1 MYIFSCSDCKTR
13 KTSPVLFLCMQKN
26 VWNDHFNINAIKKAL
41 FYVYFFTCWKKGE
54 RMSVSQG
61 TKFEDRNGGIMDVQ
75 EGHGEIVKR
84 SAGSIVRL
92 VRSSRSRET
101 RYMYSFARLYNV
113 SWEGSLDCLLA
124 YTLPLYVHLRTCE
137 CCVYVCV
144 YIALGHCPQ
153 WSRTLAV
160 RTTTKSRVEPEKYW
174 HIDSI
179 YTGYCRQKENHSS
192 QNALWFT
199 NLNLY
204 MCLRLLLKV
213 FAEWHCRIVN
223 ILLQSNH

>member
-1 MYIFSCSDCKTR
+1 
-13 KTSPVLFLCMQKN
+13 
-26 VWNDHFNINAIKKAL
+26 
-41 FYVYFFTCWKKGE
+41 
-54 RMSVSQG
+54 MSVSQD

-137 CCVYVCV
+137 CCVCVVCTRVCV
-144 YIALGHCPQ
+144 YTYRPLSTVVKN
-153 WSRTLAV
+153 SR
-160 RTTTKSRVEPEKYW
+160 RPNDDKEQEKYW

-179 YTGYCRQKENHSS
+179 YTGYCRRRKIIPPKMLFDS
-192 QNALWFT
+192 
-199 NLNLY
+199 
-204 MCLRLLLKV
+204 
-213 FAEWHCRIVN
+213 RILTFICVYACY
-223 ILLQSNH
+223 

>member
-1 MYIFSCSDCKTR
+1 
-13 KTSPVLFLCMQKN
+13 
-26 VWNDHFNINAIKKAL
+26 
-41 FYVYFFTCWKKGE
+41 
-54 RMSVSQG
+54 MSVSQG
-61 TKFEDRNGGIMDVQ
+61 TKFEDRNEGIMDVQ

-137 CCVYVCV
+137 CCVCVCSV
-144 YIALGHCPQ
+144 CACVCIRIALGHCPQ

-160 RTTTKSRVEPEKYW
+160 RTTTKSRRN
-174 HIDSI
+174 IDIS
-179 YTGYCRQKENHSS
+179 T
-192 QNALWFT
+192 LFT
-199 NLNLY
+199 LDT
-204 MCLRLLLKV
+204 V
-213 FAEWHCRIVN
+213 AEGKSFLPKCSLIHE
-223 ILLQSNH
+223 S

>member
-1 MYIFSCSDCKTR
+1 M
-13 KTSPVLFLCMQKN
+13 P
-26 VWNDHFNINAIKKAL
+26 
-41 FYVYFFTCWKKGE
+41 
-54 RMSVSQG
+54 VSQD

-144 YIALGHCPQ
+144 CVYVYIALGHCPQ

-160 RTTTKSRVEPEKYW
+160 RTTTKSRVEPEKY
-174 HIDSI
+174 
-179 YTGYCRQKENHSS
+179 
-192 QNALWFT
+192 
-199 NLNLY
+199 
-204 MCLRLLLKV
+204 
-213 FAEWHCRIVN
+213 
-223 ILLQSNH
+223 

>member
-54 RMSVSQG
+54 RMSVSQD

-144 YIALGHCPQ
+144 CVCVYSLRALSTVVKNSRRPNDDKEQ
-153 WSRTLAV
+153 SRTGEILTY
-160 RTTTKSRVEPEKYW
+160 RLYLHWILSPKGKS
-174 HIDSI
+174 
-179 YTGYCRQKENHSS
+179 
-192 QNALWFT
+192 
-199 NLNLY
+199 
-204 MCLRLLLKV
+204 LLPKCSLIH
-213 FAEWHCRIVN
+213 E
-223 ILLQSNH
+223 S

>member
-1 MYIFSCSDCKTR
+1 
-13 KTSPVLFLCMQKN
+13 
-26 VWNDHFNINAIKKAL
+26 
-41 FYVYFFTCWKKGE
+41 
-54 RMSVSQG
+54 MSVSQG

-144 YIALGHCPQ
+144 YSLRALSTVVKNSRRPNDDKEQ
-153 WSRTLAV
+153 SRTGEILTY
-160 RTTTKSRVEPEKYW
+160 RLYLHWILSPKGKSFLPKCSLIHE
-174 HIDSI
+174 S
-179 YTGYCRQKENHSS
+179 
-192 QNALWFT
+192 
-199 NLNLY
+199 
-204 MCLRLLLKV
+204 
-213 FAEWHCRIVN
+213 
-223 ILLQSNH
+223 

>member
-1 MYIFSCSDCKTR
+1 M
-13 KTSPVLFLCMQKN
+13 P
-26 VWNDHFNINAIKKAL
+26 
-41 FYVYFFTCWKKGE
+41 
-54 RMSVSQG
+54 VSQD

-124 YTLPLYVHLRTCE
+124 YTLPLCMCTCAPVNV
-137 CCVYVCV
+137 VYVCVCVCVYV

-160 RTTTKSRVEPEKYW
+160 RTTTKSRVEPEKY
-174 HIDSI
+174 
-179 YTGYCRQKENHSS
+179 
-192 QNALWFT
+192 
-199 NLNLY
+199 
-204 MCLRLLLKV
+204 
-213 FAEWHCRIVN
+213 
-223 ILLQSNH
+223 